1 MRKKAPEDM
10 TDNEYEDLKH
20 EIRTTNP
27 YNRCT
32 CNNWNN
38 EDGICSYC
46 DWEEENSQD
55 KGEDE

>member
-1 MRKKAPEDM
+1 MRIKASEDM
-10 TDNEYEDLKH
+10 TNDEYEDLKH
-20 EIRTTNP
+20 EIKTTNP
-27 YNRCT
+27 YRKCT

-55 KGEDE
+55 KKEE